1 MNKLFKERS
10 KERSILTLYRT
21 LVVIASVLV
30 AFIMSSIVLLLIRAN
45 VGLTYYTMLIKPF
58 TSKIHITEVLL
69 RAIPLCIIALG
80 VSVAYRSG
88 IINIGAEGQMAM
100 GVICFTGIAL
110 LCPNLPK
117 PVLLPL
123 CLLSACLG
131 GAFWGFIPG
140 ILKAKLKVS
149 ELLSTVM
156 LNYIAAQAYSLCLR
170 TIYMDPTDKATPQS
184 ARLARGAWLTRF
196 KGLGRLHT
204 GLIIALVLAVLV
216 YLLMWKTSTG
226 YKLRAAG
233 SGDRAARYGGINVA
247 KYVTIAMVISGL
259 FAGLAGGV
267 EIAGVHRRAI
277 EGITN
282 NYGFAGVVVA
292 LFGGLHPFG
301 IIPASYFFGLL
312 IYGATLISGE
322 TGVPANIVGVMEG
335 IIILVIVVAQ
345 MIINNKYYQDRFER
359 FIENRKNN
367 KMNKTSKNEQSV
379 ENRQNVQKTEVAK

>member
-1 MNKLFKERS
+1 MNNNRFLVLYKTGVM
-10 KERSILTLYRT
+10 IL
-21 LVVIASVLV
+21 AVLA
-30 AFIMSSIVLLLIRAN
+30 AFIMSSLVLLMIKADL
-45 VGLTYYTMLIKPF
+45 GLTYYTMIIKPF
-58 TSKIHITEVLL
+58 TSKIHITEVLI

-80 VSVAYRSG
+80 VCVAYRSG

-100 GVICFTGIAL
+100 GVICFTGVAL
-110 LCPNLPK
+110 ALPNLPK
-117 PVLLPL
+117 AVLLPL
-123 CLLSACLG
+123 CFIAAIIG
-131 GAFWGFIPG
+131 GGVWGFIPG

-184 ARLARGAWLTRF
+184 ARLARGTWLSRIS
-196 KGLGRLHT
+196 GRLHT
-204 GLIIALVLAVLV
+204 GLFIALFLAVV
-216 YLLMWKTSTG
+216 IYFLMWKTSTG

-233 SGDRAARYGGINVA
+233 SSERAARYGGINVA
-247 KYVTIAMVISGL
+247 KYVCIAMIISGA

-312 IYGATLISGE
+312 IYGSTLISGE

-335 IIILVIVVAQ
+335 VIIIVIVVSQ
-345 MIINNKYYQDRFER
+345 MILHNKYYQDKVHRFVDKL
-359 FIENRKNN
+359 IEK
-367 KMNKTSKNEQSV
+367 KQSKGG
-379 ENRQNVQKTEVAK
+379 AKV

>member
-1 MNKLFKERS
+1 MSNSRFM
-10 KERSILTLYRT
+10 ILYKTM
-21 LVVIASVLV
+21 VVITAILV
-30 AFIMSSIVLLLIRAN
+30 ALIMSSLVLLMIKAN
-45 VGLTYYTMLIKPF
+45 LGLTYYTMIIKPF
-58 TSKIHITEVLL
+58 TSKIHITEVLI

-80 VSVAYRSG
+80 VCVAYRSG

-100 GVICFTGIAL
+100 GVICFTGVAL
-110 LCPNLPK
+110 ALPSLPK
-117 PVLLPL
+117 VILLPL
-123 CLLSACLG
+123 CFIAAIIG
-131 GAFWGFIPG
+131 GGFWGFIPG

-184 ARLARGAWLTRF
+184 ARLSRGTFLTRIS
-196 KGLGRLHT
+196 GRLHT
-204 GLIIALVLAVLV
+204 GLFIALILAVLI
-216 YLLMWKTSTG
+216 YFLMWKTSTG

-233 SGDRAARYGGINVA
+233 SSERAARYGGINVA
-247 KYVTIAMVISGL
+247 KYVCIAMIISGA

-301 IIPASYFFGLL
+301 IVPASYFFGLL
-312 IYGATLISGE
+312 IYGSTLISGE

-335 IIILVIVVAQ
+335 IIILVIVVSQ
-345 MIINNKYYQDRFER
+345 MILNNKYYQDKVHR
-359 FIENRKNN
+359 FIDNRVIN
-367 KMNKTSKNEQSV
+367 KKSKME
-379 ENRQNVQKTEVAK
+379 AKV

>member
-1 MNKLFKERS
+1 MSDKKFL
-10 KERSILTLYRT
+10 ILYRIGVT
-21 LVVIASVLV
+21 VIAALA
-30 AFIMSSIVLLLIRAN
+30 AFLMSSLILLMINADL
-45 VGLTYYTMLIKPF
+45 GLTYYTMIIKPF
-58 TSKIHITEVLL
+58 TNSIHITEVLI

-80 VSVAYRSG
+80 VCVAYRSG

-100 GVICFTGIAL
+100 GVICFTGVAL
-110 LCPNLPK
+110 SCPNLPK
-117 PVLLPL
+117 AVLLPL
-123 CLLSACLG
+123 CLLASIIG
-131 GAFWGFIPG
+131 GGIWGFIPG

-184 ARLARGAWLTRF
+184 ARLASGSHLSRLI
-196 KGLGRLHT
+196 GRLHT
-204 GLIIALVLAVLV
+204 GLFIALVLALLI
-216 YLLMWKTSTG
+216 YFLMWKTSTG
-226 YKLRAAG
+226 YKLRASG
-233 SGDRAARYGGINVA
+233 SSERAARYGGINVA
-247 KYVTIAMVISGL
+247 KYVCVAMIISGA

-312 IYGATLISGE
+312 IYGSTLISGQ

-335 IIILVIVVAQ
+335 IIIIVIVVSQ
-345 MIINNKYYQDRFER
+345 MILNNKYYQDKVHR
-359 FIENRKNN
+359 FINRKID
-367 KMNKTSKNEQSV
+367 KKHSKNSV
-379 ENRQNVQKTEVAK
+379 KEASV